1 MTDPRFVLVGAKAQA
16 EAAPQKMRR
25 HRPPYSTAVVL
36 ALIVLPCLLAEVVMT
51 RDPAYMDLAHCLV
64 APCREFIFGTDSLG
78 RDIFSMIWYGGR
90 ISLIVGFLATVI
102 ATALAMIIGS
112 LSALAPRWLDALL
125 MHITDILLSV
135 PSLLLVLFL
144 QAFFRQNSVFTL
156 SIVLGITGWM
166 GMSRVVRTEVLQLRG
181 CEYMEAARLMG
192 GSFFYLLRRHL
203 APNFIPSLIQCFS
216 IAGKSS
222 VRSLKVYPLNPAV
235 CAESTAEGSMQVS
248 IPHADSIGSATVRE
262 HCPTHDI
269 SCIVSIFLYDI
280 FVLITFLNYKHTTD
294 IIHAREHSVYAPALL
309 SRLIRDTRCSSL
321 HILRRPVRKQSLHEA
336 IRRFYPES

>member
-1 MTDPRFVLVGAKAQA
+1 MTDPRFELVGAKPQA

-25 HRPPYSTAVVL
+25 HRPPYSTAVLL

-90 ISLIVGFLATVI
+90 ISLTVGFLATVI

-203 APNFIPSLIQCFS
+203 APNFIPSLMFMAVMQF
-216 IAGKSS
+216 
-222 VRSLKVYPLNPAV
+222 RSAVMAEATLSFIGLGLPLEV
-235 CAESTAEGSMQVS
+235 VSWGSMLSLAQQ
-248 IPHADSIGSATVRE
+248 
-262 HCPTHDI
+262 
-269 SCIVSIFLYDI
+269 
-280 FVLITFLNYKHTTD
+280 
-294 IIHAREHSVYAPALL
+294 ALL
-309 SRLIRDTRCSSL
+309 TASWWVVVIPGAFLLVTLVCVTNIGN
-321 HILRRPVRKQSLHEA
+321 HLRKVHSHGERNL
-336 IRRFYPES
+336 